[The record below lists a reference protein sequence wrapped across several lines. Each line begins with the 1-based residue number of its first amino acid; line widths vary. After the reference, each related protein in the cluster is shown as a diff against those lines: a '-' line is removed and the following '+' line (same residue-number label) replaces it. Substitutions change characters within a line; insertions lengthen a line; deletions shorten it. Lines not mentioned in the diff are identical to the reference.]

1 MPSYG
6 KILSIYY
13 TGSHTVASS
22 VYDRSGSG
30 LGLTNFLM
38 LQAYEQGNK
47 KENERC
53 TPEYRSVAKFHSQGS
68 REYRPGYVAP
78 QGQTGGNAKY
88 GSLLFF
94 RNGQGNNGVGN
105 GIIMPMNI
113 PVNAL
118 KKPSPH
124 TLGIIY

>member
-68 REYRPGYVAP
+68 REYRPHRARLVVMP
-78 QGQTGGNAKY
+78 NTVP
-88 GSLLFF
+88 FF
-94 RNGQGNNGVGN
+94 SSGTARVIMVLEI

-113 PVNAL
+113 PVNAR

>member
-1 MPSYG
+1 M
-6 KILSIYY
+6 
-13 TGSHTVASS
+13 ASS

-30 LGLTNFLM
+30 LGFANFLM

-53 TPEYRSVAKFHSQGS
+53 TPEYRSVAKLHSQGS
-68 REYRPGYVAP
+68 GEYRPGHVAP
-78 QGQTGGNAKY
+78 QCQTGGNAKY
-88 GSLLFF
+88 GPLLFF
-94 RNGQGNNGVGN
+94 RHGQDMVLEI

-113 PVNAL
+113 PVNAR